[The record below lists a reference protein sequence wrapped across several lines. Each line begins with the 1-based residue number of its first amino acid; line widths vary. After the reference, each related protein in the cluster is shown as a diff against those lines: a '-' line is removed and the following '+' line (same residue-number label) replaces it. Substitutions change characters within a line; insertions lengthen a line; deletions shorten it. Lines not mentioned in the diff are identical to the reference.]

1 MSKRW
6 FEVLDRKWVY
16 EKKSMEFLNVE
27 TNAIIRSTHYLDD
40 RSWIPAIEH
49 EAGGVKR
56 ILWKGAPIKEREHAW
71 YQTTE
76 DERKAIDIAMS
87 RLLSFMDEIKIT
99 GDEP

>member
-27 TNAIIRSTHYLDD
+27 TNAIIRSTHYMDD
-40 RSWIPAIEH
+40 SSWIPAIEH

-56 ILWKGAPIKEREHAW
+56 ILWKGDPIKERLNIW
-71 YQTTE
+71 SRTTE
-76 DERKAIDIAMS
+76 DEQKAIDIAMN
-87 RLLSFMDEIKIT
+87 RIHSFMDEINTT
-99 GDEP
+99 GDE